1 MAGGRPLKYKTS
13 KELQAKIDEYKEH
26 RKEEKLPYTKQSLIL
41 YLDFVDLHALE
52 DSYANKDEFSPTIKK
67 IYTEIESSKIDA
79 MYGDNPN
86 TTFTIFDLKCNSG
99 WNDKK
104 AEQDNNEIDVIDFD
118 FVEVKNEG

>member
-1 MAGGRPLKYKTS
+1 MPAGRPLKYKTA
-13 KELQAKIDEYKEH
+13 KELQAKIDEYKTH
-26 RKEEKLPYTKQSLIL
+26 REGKNLPYTKQSLVI
-41 YLDFVDLHALE
+41 YLKFVDLHALE

-104 AEQDNNEIDVIDFD
+104 AEQSDNDIDVVDFD
-118 FVEVKNEG
+118 FEEV